1 MQVNGLHYSVPAA
14 AATMAVT
21 PDTPY
26 EDIPTPDKLKPLF
39 EPVKVGAFQLD
50 TKVVY
55 APLTRCRAE
64 RYIPADITAQY
75 YSGERFGSAHLHVL
89 PPRCCAAYPP
99 ADPGQR
105 GQLTC
110 PDCCLIITFVHQTTR
125 SGIGLIAA
133 EPHGS
138 TAGATKGGTAG
149 GVFRRPPLALFT
161 AIICSVC
168 AHTAGRHMYSPLWR
182 IQHD

>member
-1 MQVNGLHYSVPAA
+1 MQVNGLHYFVPAA

-39 EPVKVGAFQLD
+39 EPVKIGAFQLD

-64 RYIPADITAQY
+64 GYIPADITAQY
-75 YSGERFGSAHLHVL
+75 YSGERSGSSHLHVL
-89 PPRCCAAYPP
+89 PLRCCAAYPP

-110 PDCCLIITFVHQTTR
+110 PDCCLQCMCAYSR
-125 SGIGLIAA
+125 AA
-133 EPHGS
+133 QLAVGFQRDPVLLRIPCIPFC
-138 TAGATKGGTAG
+138 TGTLVLSVA
-149 GVFRRPPLALFT
+149 RP
-161 AIICSVC
+161 
-168 AHTAGRHMYSPLWR
+168 
-182 IQHD
+182 